1 MALSQTLP
9 QHPRTASVRGW
20 RAALLATCAFAASGC
35 ASLLSTS
42 IIPTEE
48 IYAKQVQKEHGL
60 SEEDAA
66 RLAHEIAHP
75 RYLIATQVC
84 DLTTQPAKCG
94 EIIEKP
100 TVNPVIDIFN
110 AARIVAG
117 DDTRM
122 ILLWPYTPQEGA
134 KHEHDLATARSVV
147 NRDYFR
153 GHQDATPELV
163 FNAISQAAPL
173 TARLGAGGAVIGCSS
188 AFDARSAEIIRSSK
202 DHDKEY
208 YEAVGR
214 ICKFN
219 TLSSAESGQPNPY
232 LTQFLNTIAKL
243 KELAQEKALKEQP
256 TSTAMELV
264 P

>member
-134 KHEHDLATARSVV
+134 KHEHDLATARIAV

-188 AFDARSAEIIRSSK
+188 AFDQTAAKTIKNSSVN
-202 DHDKEY
+202 DSDFLN
-208 YEAVGR
+208 ALMA
-214 ICKFN
+214 ICQIDAPPDV
-219 TLSSAESGQPNPY
+219 TGQPNHY
-232 LTQFLNTIAKL
+232 
-243 KELAQEKALKEQP
+243 KALL
-256 TSTAMELV
+256 TDAIRNITAMEEGKKPLSHGGTAMGV
-264 P
+264 GQ